1 MLLHYYLIPAPA
13 ARLLPITHSARDMGA
28 CEVYPQ
34 SLLHNCNGHFIVV
47 CGDGEYIIYTSQA
60 LRNKVP

>member
-1 MLLHYYLIPAPA
+1 
-13 ARLLPITHSARDMGA
+13 MGA

-60 LRNKVP
+60 LRNKVLLLSQHLLP